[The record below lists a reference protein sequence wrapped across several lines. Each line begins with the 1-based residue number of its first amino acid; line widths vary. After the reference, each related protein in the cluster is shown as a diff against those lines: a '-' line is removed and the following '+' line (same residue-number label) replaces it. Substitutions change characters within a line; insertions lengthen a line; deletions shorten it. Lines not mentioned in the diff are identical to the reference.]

1 MGTIYI
7 IESDRAILGGLIELL
22 SILRLSVCGFT
33 SPDEFFAVGNDLDR
47 GFLVVD
53 FDAGKDWGFKFLQC
67 LQERNINIPT
77 VLISSHSD
85 NAFKARALNAGAVDV
100 IDKPLVNDILLAR
113 IRQYMPEA
121 TQRSVAKQGN
131 FGAT

>member
-7 IESDRAILGGLIELL
+7 IEPDRAILGGLIELL
-22 SILRLSVCGFT
+22 SSLRLTVCGFT
-33 SPDEFFAVGNDLDR
+33 SPDQFFAVEDDLGS

-53 FDAGKDWGFKFLQC
+53 FDTGNDRGFKFLQR
-67 LQERNINIPT
+67 LQEHNINMPT

-85 NAFKARALNAGAVDV
+85 NAFKAKAINAGVIDV

-113 IRQYMPEA
+113 IRQYLPEVAQPSAA
-121 TQRSVAKQGN
+121 TRR
-131 FGAT
+131 